1 MKKVIL
7 SLIALLSVFL
17 TVSCTSDDYNENESG
32 VENNTGVDPNGDI
45 NTTPPKKN
53 G

>member
-7 SLIALLSVFL
+7 SLAVILSVFL
-17 TVSCTSDDYNENESG
+17 TVSCTSDDYHENESG
-32 VENNTGVDPNGDI
+32 VENNTVTDPNGDI